1 MRIDKTNYYLDIAE
15 TVSERSTC
23 LRRQWGCI
31 IVNNDQVIS
40 SGYNGSPRGYTNCN
54 IKGECIRNKL
64 NIPRGTKY
72 ELCYSV
78 HSEQNAIINASR
90 EQMIGSNLYLVGKD
104 IETGEYVSN
113 SQPCSLCK
121 KMIINSGIKNVYIR
135 DNKNN
140 FRKIEVDSWLETD
153 DISGENGY

>member
-1 MRIDKTNYYLDIAE
+1 MGIDKINYYLDIAE

-31 IVNNDQVIS
+31 IVNNDQLIS
-40 SGYNGSPRGYTNCN
+40 SGYNGSPRGYENCN
-54 IKGECIRNKL
+54 SKGECIRDKL

-90 EQMIGSNLYLVGKD
+90 EQMIGSDLYLVGKD
-104 IETGEYVSN
+104 VKTGEYVSN

-121 KMIINSGIKNVYIR
+121 KMIINSGVKNVYIR
-135 DNKNN
+135 DDKNN
-140 FRKIEVDSWLETD
+140 FRKIEVDTWLHTD
-153 DISGENGY
+153 DISGKYGY